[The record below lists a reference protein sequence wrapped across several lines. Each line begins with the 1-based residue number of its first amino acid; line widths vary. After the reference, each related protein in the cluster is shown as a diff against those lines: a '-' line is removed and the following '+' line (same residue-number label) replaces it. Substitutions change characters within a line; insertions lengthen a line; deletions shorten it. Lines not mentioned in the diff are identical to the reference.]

1 MPWILLALAVACFLI
16 AILAGS
22 TWVSVLSLMAAF
34 ALMCLGVFSMVA
46 SRVSNVSRS
55 ELDLMGPDELRRLRE
70 MAARREAGATPGPGD
85 DTGSTGGPPH
95 G

>member
-1 MPWILLALAVACFLI
+1 MPWILLALAVACFFI
-16 AILAGS
+16 AIMAGS

-70 MAARREAGATPGPGD
+70 MAARREAGGTLGPAGD
-85 DTGSTGGPPH
+85 ADGRDGAPRE
-95 G
+95 